1 VSVVSARN
9 LSKAYGPKVLFSDI
23 SVTVSDG
30 DRVALLGANGT
41 GKSTLLRV
49 LAGLEPTDEGV
60 IDRRRGARIA
70 YLAQEPVL
78 DPDATPR
85 QLVEQGLA
93 EWHDASRRYAELNK
107 AIAAGST
114 DIALLHEQA
123 RLAETIERLGGWR
136 RDHVALE
143 MLGYLG
149 VRDIDR
155 AVETMSGGERR
166 RVALAQLLVSEPAL
180 AILDEPTNHL
190 DTAAI
195 EWLETYLAQKFAGS
209 VLMVTHDRYL
219 VDAVADRVLELEN
232 GLLTEYQ
239 GGYEDY
245 LEQKAE
251 LVAHAERTEQNRLN
265 LLRRER
271 AWLMRGARARTT
283 KQKARIQRA
292 DALVAAKGPKEAAA
306 LNLAGMEQGAVRMGK
321 TILDLESMGLD
332 LGGHKLIESLTLRL
346 VSGDRVGIIGPNGAG
361 KTSLLKV
368 VNDEL
373 EPSRGTVVRGLNTR
387 IIYFDQSRSQLR
399 DDWSVLENVA
409 EREGALQTG
418 GGVVTIGD
426 RTIEMRRY
434 LEQFLFEGSQ
444 QRQKVGALSGGERA
458 RVALAKSLKTG
469 ANLLLLDEPT
479 NDLDVSTLAALEELL
494 ESWPG
499 CALLVSHDRYFLDRV
514 ATSILVFSGDG
525 AVTRYPGGY
534 ESYRSLRAQAEAA
547 KAQAVTALAMP
558 ARASGSADKAA
569 SAADSSLKP
578 LTFAERKELEGIL
591 DDITALE
598 TTVADLEARLADPLL
613 YAKDADLAKR
623 VREDHVK
630 AHEDLARRTKRWEEL
645 EARRDV
651 KGNKPRA

>member
-1 VSVVSARN
+1 MSVVSARN
-9 LSKAYGPKVLFSDI
+9 LTKAYGPKVLFSDI
-23 SVTVSDG
+23 SLTVSEG

-41 GKSTLLRV
+41 GKSTLLQV
-49 LAGLEPTDEGV
+49 LAGLEPADEGV

-70 YLAQEPVL
+70 YLAQEPAL
-78 DPDATPR
+78 DPKATPR

-93 EWHDASRRYAELNK
+93 EWHEASHRYAELTK
-107 AIAAGST
+107 AIAAGSSDT
-114 DIALLHEQA
+114 DLLHEQA

-232 GLLTEYQ
+232 GLVTEYQ

-251 LVAHAERTEQNRLN
+251 LVAHAERVEQNRLN

-292 DALVAAKGPKEAAA
+292 DALVAAKPPKEAAT
-306 LNLAGMEQGAVRMGK
+306 LSLAGMEQGAVRTGK
-321 TILDLESMGLD
+321 TILDLESAGID
-332 LGGHKLIESLTLRL
+332 LGGHRLIGSLTLRL

-368 VNDEL
+368 VNGEL
-373 EPSRGTVVRGLNTR
+373 EPSRGTVTRGLNTR
-387 IIYFDQSRSQLR
+387 IIYFDQSRAQLR

-418 GGVVTIGD
+418 GGVVQIGD

-494 ESWPG
+494 DAWPG
-499 CALLVSHDRYFLDRV
+499 CALLVSHDRCFLDRV

-525 AVTRYPGGY
+525 VVTRYPGGY
-534 ESYRSLRAQAEAA
+534 ESYRSLRAQAEAGEA
-547 KAQAVTALAMP
+547 PAPTIAAPKPAEAPPAVAP
-558 ARASGSADKAA
+558 SAGP
-569 SAADSSLKP
+569 KP

-591 DDITALE
+591 DEITALE
-598 TTVADLEARLADPLL
+598 TTVAELESRLADPLL

-630 AHEDLARRTKRWEEL
+630 AHEELARRTARWEEL

-651 KGNKPRA
+651 KATRSRG

>member
-1 VSVVSARN
+1 VSVVSARK
-9 LSKAYGPKVLFSDI
+9 LSKAFGPKVLFTDI
-23 SVTVSDG
+23 SLTVSGG
-30 DRVALLGANGT
+30 DRVALLGANGS
-41 GKSTLLRV
+41 GKSTLLQV
-49 LAGLEPTDEGV
+49 LSGTEPADEGV

-78 DPDATPR
+78 DPERTPR

-93 EWHDASRRYAELNK
+93 EWHEASRRHAELSR
-107 AIAAGST
+107 AVAAGPT
-114 DIALLHEQA
+114 KELLREQA
-123 RLAETIERLGGWR
+123 HLAESIERLGGWR

-155 AVETMSGGERR
+155 AVATMSGGERR

-195 EWLETYLAQKFAGS
+195 EWLESYLAQKFAGA

-219 VDAVADRVLELEN
+219 VDAVADRVLELE
-232 GLLTEYQ
+232 GGQLTEFQ
-239 GGYEDY
+239 GGYQDY

-251 LVAHAERTEQNRLN
+251 LVAHAERVEQNRLN
-265 LLRRER
+265 LMRREQ

-283 KQKARIQRA
+283 KQKARRGRA
-292 DALVAAKGPKEAAA
+292 EAVVSAKAPKEAAA
-306 LNLAGMEQGAVRMGK
+306 LSLAGMERGAARMGK
-321 TILDLESMGLD
+321 TILDLEDMGLD
-332 LGGHKLIESLTLRL
+332 LGGHRLIGSLTLRL

-361 KTSLLKV
+361 KTSLLRIV
-368 VNDEL
+368 AGEL
-373 EPSRGTVVRGLNTR
+373 EPSRGNVVRGQNTR
-387 IIYFDQSRSQLR
+387 LIYFDQSRSQLR

-418 GGVVTIGD
+418 GGVVQIGD

-434 LEQFLFEGSQ
+434 LEEFLFDASQ

-494 ESWPG
+494 DSWPG

-525 AVTRYPGGY
+525 VVTRYPGGY
-534 ESYRSLRAQAEAA
+534 ESYRSLRDQAEATEERA
-547 KAQAVTALAMP
+547 PAAVVETPKP
-558 ARASGSADKAA
+558 ADAPVAGP
-569 SAADSSLKP
+569 KP
-578 LTFAERKELEGIL
+578 LTFAERKELDGIL
-591 DDITALE
+591 DEITALE
-598 TTVADLEARLADPLL
+598 RVVSDLEASLADPLL
-613 YAKDADLAKR
+613 YARDTELAKR
-623 VREDHVK
+623 MRADHAEKREQ
-630 AHEDLARRTKRWEEL
+630 LLRRTARWEEL
-645 EARRDV
+645 EGRRDV
-651 KGNKPRA
+651 SPSPRRR